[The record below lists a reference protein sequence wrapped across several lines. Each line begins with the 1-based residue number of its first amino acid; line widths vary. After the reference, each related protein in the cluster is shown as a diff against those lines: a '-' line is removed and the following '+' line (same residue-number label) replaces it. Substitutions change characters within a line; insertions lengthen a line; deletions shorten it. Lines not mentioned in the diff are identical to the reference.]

1 MVVPVTPG
9 PTFAPGSS
17 RRLFPLGWRVLSRRT
32 SCRYYDLTPDDK
44 RFLMVRLA
52 AVNQAP
58 GAGQL
63 VVVDNWFTELKAKM
77 GKK

>member
-1 MVVPVTPG
+1 MMVVPVTPG
-9 PTFAPGSS
+9 ATFAPGAP
-17 RRLFPLGWRVLSRRT
+17 RRLFPLGVGLASSYIVPR
-32 SCRYYDLTPDDK
+32 YDLTPDDQQ
-44 RFLMVRLA
+44 FVMTRLA

-63 VVVDNWFTELKAKM
+63 VVVDNWFTELTAKM